1 MQDIVNSLSPFFKNL
16 WVQITLLV
24 LFATFHGYAGAW
36 LAVRM
41 LFRPRKPFRVLGI
54 TLFPQGMIPRHRDR
68 LANAIGKAVGE
79 ELVSQDTILEQ
90 LTGKDFLR
98 NKIQAVVDSYTDE
111 LLSQEYPSLI
121 EALPKNVREPVLDAI
136 SGLQMRVA
144 EHIKEVLRSE
154 QSQTAIRDYVTKRL
168 DDVLSERASDI
179 IDDTT
184 FENIIGFLEE
194 RIRAAI
200 KSKAFEDKVR
210 DFVSR
215 RMDDLVQAE
224 TPIGQMFTDEA
235 VALLKEKAN
244 DQIAPVAHHLTQV
257 AAEQRTRDQIATLIK
272 KEIHEFYEGLSFF
285 KKIFVSRENLL
296 REVDDLVN
304 ESLPQRIEETLKGDF
319 FAQEARS
326 FISNGIDNALAR
338 PLPAVIGTVDPEQL
352 NRLKAQ
358 VTRSVL
364 SVMQGE
370 EMMRGISGYLTDTLA
385 KLRPHSIDAILKSIH
400 PESEAKIKKT
410 LVSGLVSVLNREESS
425 RIINDM
431 IAVQVDRLLAAPIGR
446 LGDQIPEDK
455 IREASHA
462 LTDAIIAAV
471 HAKLPDAIRE
481 FNVGGV
487 VKEKINNYPVE
498 KLEALVLSVAKE
510 HLRTIEAFGALFG
523 FMIGLVQAVMSYWAF
538 SQH

>member
-1 MQDIVNSLSPFFKNL
+1 
-16 WVQITLLV
+16 
-24 LFATFHGYAGAW
+24 
-36 LAVRM
+36 
-41 LFRPRKPFRVLGI
+41 
-54 TLFPQGMIPRHRDR
+54 MIPRHRDR

-79 ELVSQDTILEQ
+79 ELVSQDTILEE

-98 NKIQAVVDSYTDE
+98 NKIQVVVDSYTDE
-111 LLSQEYPSLI
+111 LLSREYPSLI
-121 EALPKNVREPVLDAI
+121 EALPKNVREAVLDAI
-136 SGLQMRVA
+136 TGLQMRVA
-144 EHIKEVLRSE
+144 DHIREVLRSE
-154 QSQTAIRDYVTKRL
+154 ESQATIREFVTKRL
-168 DDVLSERASDI
+168 DNILSERASVV
-179 IDDTT
+179 IDEKT
-184 FENIIGFLEE
+184 FESITAFLEE
-194 RIRAAI
+194 RIRAAV
-200 KSKAFEDKVR
+200 KSKAFEEKVA
-210 DFVSR
+210 DFVNR
-215 RMDDLVQAE
+215 RLDDLVHAE

-235 VALLKEKAN
+235 ISLLKEKAN

-257 AAEQRTRDQIATLIK
+257 AAEQRTRDQIGSLIK
-272 KEIHEFYEGLSFF
+272 KEIHEFYDGLSFF
-285 KKIFVSRENLL
+285 KKIFVSRENLI

-326 FISNGIDNALAR
+326 FINNGIDNALAR
-338 PLPAVIGTVDPEQL
+338 PLPAVIGTVDPEKL
-352 NRLKAQ
+352 DRLKSQ
-358 VTRSVL
+358 VIKSVL
-364 SVMQGE
+364 SVLQGE

-400 PESEAKIKKT
+400 PESEAKIKRT
-410 LVSGLVSVLNREESS
+410 LASGLVSVLNREESS

-431 IAVQVDRLLAAPIGR
+431 ISIQVDRLLAAPIGR